1 MLCDCMISLRTCI
14 ILENFIILEIVI
26 LVSILSVPYCV
37 PLGISQTQASSPF
50 LPKKVWANAAA
61 KKQNQ
66 TNAAARFGPA
76 SASSSAAAQKILS
89 EVFATQSA
97 NPRALK
103 KSSIRKRRQPVNTRI
118 TTKRPAADLSDKT
131 KKKPKTNQYKTV
143 SKAKSAPKTVS
154 EAKSAPAKKV
164 LKMTRKCI
172 MSRIYK
178 DAVKEALKAGKTME
192 KAKKRGRK
200 ACDKARAR
208 LAGGNNDGAPP
219 DVW

>member
-50 LPKKVWANAAA
+50 LPKKVWGNAAA

-143 SKAKSAPKTVS
+143 S
-154 EAKSAPAKKV
+154 EAKSAPEKKV

-178 DAVKEALKAGKTME
+178 DAVKEALKAGKSQE
-192 KAKKRGRK
+192 KAAKRGRK